1 MTDELTRVD
10 GFDDDGGND
19 STRVIQGEKW
29 SFTNEGTWVNADE
42 EEIPRNREVVVVDIA
57 RVLQKWID
65 KTPVETRFLASGEQV
80 DVEQLNDACQ
90 KSEWSEDLNGKPRGP
105 WQIQNVVYLVDM
117 ETMQRF
123 TYPTST
129 VGGSI
134 AITDLKDAVKLMRRF
149 KGGGIYPVVSL
160 AGKHMNTRF
169 GGRQRPHFQI
179 KRWISFGPDGTALPA
194 ASPQGLVE
202 HKAAAHVVK
211 EPTLHEEMDDDIP
224 F

>member
-1 MTDELTRVD
+1 M
-10 GFDDDGGND
+10 
-19 STRVIQGEKW
+19 STRKK
-29 SFTNEGTWVNADE
+29 SRA
-42 EEIPRNREVVVVDIA
+42 IA

-65 KTPVETRFLASGEQV
+65 KAPVHTSFLASGEQV
-80 DVEQLNDACQ
+80 DVERLNAECPRE
-90 KSEWSEDLNGKPRGP
+90 EWSEDLNGKPRGP
-105 WQIQNVVYLVDM
+105 WQVQHVVYMVDM
-117 ETMQRF
+117 ETMARF

-160 AGKHMNTRF
+160 AAKHMNTRF

-194 ASPQGLVE
+194 PAPAAKALPSGAHAVE
-202 HKAAAHVVK
+202 
-211 EPTLHEEMDDDIP
+211 EPTLREEMDDDIP